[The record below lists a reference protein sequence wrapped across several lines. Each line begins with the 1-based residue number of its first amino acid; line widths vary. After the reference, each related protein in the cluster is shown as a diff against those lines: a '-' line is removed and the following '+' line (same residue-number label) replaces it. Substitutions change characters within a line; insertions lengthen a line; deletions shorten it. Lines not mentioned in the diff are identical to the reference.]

1 MPNQR
6 AAKKD
11 LRKNVKRKKIN
22 NSIKANTK
30 KLVKDIIKNIESK
43 EIKAKVGINS
53 AIQAIDKM
61 VKKGIIKAN
70 TASHQ
75 KSKLQKKAN
84 KSK

>member
-70 TASHQ
+70 TASRQ

>member
-30 KLVKDIIKNIESK
+30 KLVKDIIQNIESK
-43 EIKAKVGINS
+43 EIKAKVGINN

-61 VKKGIIKAN
+61 VKKGIIKEN
-70 TASHQ
+70 TASRQ